1 MDGMWLAI
9 FGGWNDSNG
18 QESRECSLSTNNIT
32 EENYQY
38 FSLHKIETKQQ
49 LVNIF
54 SWYGKFPKIGVPPNH
69 PFQEDFPLN
78 KPSSDKG
85 GTFIYGTP
93 HIVMGS

>member
-32 EENYQY
+32 EEDYQY

-54 SWYGKFPKIGVPPNH
+54 SWYGMFPKIGVPP
-69 PFQEDFPLN
+69 
-78 KPSSDKG
+78 KSSISIGFSIK
-85 GTFIYGTP
+85 
-93 HIVMGS
+93 